1 MPTAVEI
8 RDGKGERQSISS
20 SLVHI
25 HESDSTIK
33 VTPCL
38 AACRYDRRGFRGRR
52 KRARVWTGAM
62 RSRQQRG
69 NGLPERDAGR
79 VFAGP
84 GVGTSPKARERFCE
98 GPPRTG
104 RVSFVHTGGSL
115 LIV

>member
-1 MPTAVEI
+1 MVTVNEGLVFATKNVGSNSYKPV
-8 RDGKGERQSISS
+8 QP
-20 SLVHI
+20 SLNA
-25 HESDSTIK
+25 T
-33 VTPCL
+33 
-38 AACRYDRRGFRGRR
+38 
-52 KRARVWTGAM
+52 
-62 RSRQQRG
+62 RQQRG
-69 NGLPERDAGR
+69 NGLPERDVGR

>member
-1 MPTAVEI
+1 MCINSI
-8 RDGKGERQSISS
+8 RDDDDALLLG
-20 SLVHI
+20 V
-25 HESDSTIK
+25 
-33 VTPCL
+33 VVV
-38 AACRYDRRGFRGRR
+38 
-52 KRARVWTGAM
+52 ARVSTYHDVG
-62 RSRQQRG
+62 RRQQRG

>member
-1 MPTAVEI
+1 MRGA
-8 RDGKGERQSISS
+8 RISFFF
-20 SLVHI
+20 LV
-25 HESDSTIK
+25 
-33 VTPCL
+33 V
-38 AACRYDRRGFRGRR
+38 FRCWPLLDHGLC
-52 KRARVWTGAM
+52 AD
-62 RSRQQRG
+62 RQQRG

-104 RVSFVHTGGSL
+104 RVSFVHTGGSS